1 MSEVHIAADL
11 VAVELVHGQTGKIRA
26 RSVGIPSRG
35 VVSLCQGKRDGT
47 ARALENHKIALAAVA
62 GNITV
67 AFRRIGLN
75 ARCLLPIPVKGIK
88 WEGGVAGRGDSR
100 AERQRNP
107 RINYV
112 RAAPI
117 RLDVVPEID
126 FAIAEVRVT
135 VIPRVTCVLHAEIT
149 YAVFRDEI
157 CAARSVV
164 DAKTAPG

>member
-1 MSEVHIAADL
+1 MCADVRRILPQNDPEFVPQCGIEWDDIGAAALSEVHIAADL

-88 WEGGVAGRGDSR
+88 
-100 AERQRNP
+100 
-107 RINYV
+107 
-112 RAAPI
+112 
-117 RLDVVPEID
+117 
-126 FAIAEVRVT
+126 
-135 VIPRVTCVLHAEIT
+135 
-149 YAVFRDEI
+149 
-157 CAARSVV
+157 
-164 DAKTAPG
+164 